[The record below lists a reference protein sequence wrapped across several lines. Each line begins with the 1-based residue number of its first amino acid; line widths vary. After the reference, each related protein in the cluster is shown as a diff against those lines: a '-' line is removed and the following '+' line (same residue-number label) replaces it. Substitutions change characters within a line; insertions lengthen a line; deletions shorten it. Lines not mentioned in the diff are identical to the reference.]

1 MKCYALES
9 PRGDSPGDVE
19 PTNAPHGATS
29 RNPILIL
36 YIMSTS
42 KKPATGT
49 TFAKGITASSVI
61 DAVKARQDADLK
73 SFDTQWEEAR
83 QLGHVH
89 RFAEAN
95 KKATGR
101 TIADHLTPIA
111 QATGVALKSLQNRSK
126 EGSRILSAK
135 GLTKAVRNRLR
146 KQLEADGKKVSVR
159 NVILLHTGG
168 KVEKKSTKKKEDEN
182 PTTPGVVRTTVDA
195 KVKGSDTPATGNF
208 SDDVK
213 TAALEYQAI
222 GIKIAKACNE
232 DYANF
237 LKLAGLQVI
246 AEKVNA

>member
-1 MKCYALES
+1 
-9 PRGDSPGDVE
+9 
-19 PTNAPHGATS
+19 
-29 RNPILIL
+29 
-36 YIMSTS
+36 MSTS

-49 TFAKGITASSVI
+49 TFAKGVTVSTVI
-61 DAVKARQDADLK
+61 DAVNDRKNADLK
-73 SFDTQWEEAR
+73 SFDAQWEEAR

-89 RFAEAN
+89 RFAESN

-101 TIADHLTPIA
+101 TIADHLSPIA

-135 GLTKAVRNRLR
+135 GLTKAVRNKLR
-146 KQLEADGKKVSVR
+146 KQLESDGKKVSVR

-168 KVEKKSTKKKEDEN
+168 KVEKKTSEKTEDEPTKK
-182 PTTPGVVRTTVDA
+182 PGVVRTTVDV

-213 TAALEYQAI
+213 TAALEYQEI
-222 GIKIAKACNE
+222 GIKIAKSCNE
-232 DYANF
+232 DYAEF

-246 AEKVNA
+246 PAKVNA